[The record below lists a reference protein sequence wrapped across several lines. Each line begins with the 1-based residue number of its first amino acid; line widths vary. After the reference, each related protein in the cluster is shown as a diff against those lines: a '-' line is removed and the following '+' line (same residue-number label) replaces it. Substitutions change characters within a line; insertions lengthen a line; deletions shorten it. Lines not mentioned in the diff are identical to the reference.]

1 MQWTRSETLALAQQ
15 SCTHCYGLGLRPG
28 RAGVSTPCNCV
39 FRAIFRAC
47 HARFRQC
54 ASKEKYISRV
64 SLEANPGRQRRSVW
78 GLKNEEFMA
87 DFCLVSKRTLD
98 ELQHKIFTNHF
109 LLGADWK
116 LCCRKLGMERGAF
129 FHEVYRIEQKLGR
142 TFREL
147 EPLHSSLWTNT
158 SIALAAG
165 KPWHSHLSQPQ
176 LTARRME
183 SKWLNFRQGEPHRIY
198 PVLRKQQRKGAR
210 SRSRTRLVSAR
221 HHVSWSKTEGERC
234 RARCKKVRSRS
245 PHSAA
250 SSPSSICKRWFSNSE
265 SARLNLL
272 LTAPKRM
279 SLAAKTSLLT
289 RAATRAPAHMT
300 HGSTVEK
307 TEAPSRR

>member
-87 DFCLVSKRTLD
+87 DFCLVSRRTLD
-98 ELQHKIFTNHF
+98 ENQYKIFTNHF

-129 FHEVYRIEQKLGR
+129 FLEVYRIEQKLGR

-147 EPLHSSLWTNT
+147 EPF
-158 SIALAAG
+158 ALFPLDEYFNSTIRRETEPVTPFPAATEAQKDAKG
-165 KPWHSHLSQPQ
+165 GSRYP
-176 LTARRME
+176 ARR
-183 SKWLNFRQGEPHRIY
+183 
-198 PVLRKQQRKGAR
+198 
-210 SRSRTRLVSAR
+210 
-221 HHVSWSKTEGERC
+221 
-234 RARCKKVRSRS
+234 
-245 PHSAA
+245 AA
-250 SSPSSICKRWFSNSE
+250 
-265 SARLNLL
+265 
-272 LTAPKRM
+272 
-279 SLAAKTSLLT
+279 
-289 RAATRAPAHMT
+289 
-300 HGSTVEK
+300 
-307 TEAPSRR
+307 